1 MVRAHPREKF
11 LLTNEPS
18 FRRVTSNQSRT
29 RATFGEFF
37 QTSQNFVCCG
47 PPKVPSAQ
55 PRMDRASFSPS
66 ESALC
71 PMNSK
76 CENGSVWRLF
86 LCSRLQKLTSA
97 RQAVW
102 RLFLCSRLQ
111 ELTSAQQAVCSRVNC
126 GCYKKRVTAVNSTV
140 SFRHRANRVRSPSSA
155 KARRWPGAAIGIV
168 RSRVTNVPAP
178 LSPTLSLNT
187 PLRVP

>member
-1 MVRAHPREKF
+1 VVRAHPREKF

-76 CENGSVWRLF
+76 CENGS
-86 LCSRLQKLTSA
+86 
-97 RQAVW
+97 VW